1 MASTEEELGKLRDG
15 IDRIDGEVL
24 RLLSERAQLAQ
35 RVGEIKHGSKQ
46 HAGPSQVLLG
56 PLGGGGR
63 EAASSGGAAIYR
75 PEREAQ
81 VLRRIT
87 ATNPGP
93 LPDTAVRTIFRE
105 VMSACLA
112 LEQPLRIAYF
122 GPAGTFTESAA
133 KKHFGSA
140 PAFTPCLTIDDVF
153 RAVESGQADYGV
165 VPVENS
171 TEGSVGRTLDLLL
184 TTPLMICGE
193 VNLRIHQNLMSR
205 TASLDGVT
213 KLYSHAQSLAQCHE
227 WLNRNLARVDGVPIA
242 RVPVASNAEAARMAA
257 RDAQACAIA
266 GEAAARLY
274 ELNIL
279 AANIEDD
286 PNNTTRFIALAGH
299 DAGPSGHDKTS
310 FVCSAQNKP
319 GAVHD
324 LLTPLKTHGV
334 SMSRFESRPAR
345 GFGNSRWE
353 YVFFVDI
360 EGHRQDAKLAAALDD
375 LRGCVGFLKELGS
388 YPKAS

>member
-1 MASTEEELGKLRDG
+1 MASSEEELGKLRDG
-15 IDRIDGEVL
+15 IDRIDSEML
-24 RLLSERAQLAQ
+24 RLLSERARLAQ
-35 RVGEIKHGSKQ
+35 RVGEIKHGN
-46 HAGPSQVLLG
+46 
-56 PLGGGGR
+56 
-63 EAASSGGAAIYR
+63 IYR

-81 VLRRIT
+81 VLKRIA

-93 LPDTAVRTIFRE
+93 LPEAAVRTIFRE

-140 PAFTPCLTIDDVF
+140 PTFTPFLTIDDVF

-171 TEGSVGRTLDLLL
+171 TEGSVGRTLDLML
-184 TTPLMICGE
+184 TSPLMICGE
-193 VNLRIHQNLMSR
+193 VNLRIHQNLMTRATDLS
-205 TASLDGVT
+205 GV
-213 KLYSHAQSLAQCHE
+213 KRLYSHAQSLAQCHE
-227 WLNRNLARVDGVPIA
+227 WLNRNLAHVA

-257 RDAQACAIA
+257 QDSEACAIA

-299 DAGPSGHDKTS
+299 DAGPSGNGQDKTS

-324 LLTPLKTHGV
+324 LLTPLKRHEV

-353 YVFFVDI
+353 YVFFIDI
-360 EGHRQDAKLAAALDD
+360 EGHRQDAKLAAALED

-388 YPKAS
+388 YPRASN

>member
-1 MASTEEELGKLRDG
+1 MASTEEELGKLREG
-15 IDRIDGEVL
+15 IDRIDGDVL
-24 RLLSERAQLAQ
+24 RLLSERARLAQ
-35 RVGEIKHGSKQ
+35 RVGEIKHGN
-46 HAGPSQVLLG
+46 
-56 PLGGGGR
+56 
-63 EAASSGGAAIYR
+63 IYR

-140 PAFTPCLTIDDVF
+140 PAFTPFLTIDDVF

-257 RDAQACAIA
+257 QDPEACAIA

-286 PNNTTRFIALAGH
+286 PNNTTRFIALASH
-299 DAGPSGHDKTS
+299 DAGPSGNDKTS

-388 YPKAS
+388 YPKAGN